1 MYSRYPNY
9 RFSGGVRVPNNYSGN
24 AFKEKE
30 EQPPDTLTYNTTADA
45 ERAVTEIPEPPAE
58 ETADSSPVMKEK
70 NTPSLLPFKF
80 NFGKLLPNGF
90 GSEELI
96 LLGLIIL
103 LSSSEKSD
111 DILLFLILLLFI

>member
-9 RFSGGVRVPNNYSGN
+9 RFSGGVKVPSNYSGN

-30 EQPPDTLTYNTTADA
+30 ELLSD
-45 ERAVTEIPEPPAE
+45 AVTYDTSIAEKQTLSELHENITE
-58 ETADSSPVMKEK
+58 ETNCPSPSEKEKSSSP
-70 NTPSLLPFKF
+70 LLPFRF
-80 NFGKLLPNGF
+80 NFSKLLPNGF